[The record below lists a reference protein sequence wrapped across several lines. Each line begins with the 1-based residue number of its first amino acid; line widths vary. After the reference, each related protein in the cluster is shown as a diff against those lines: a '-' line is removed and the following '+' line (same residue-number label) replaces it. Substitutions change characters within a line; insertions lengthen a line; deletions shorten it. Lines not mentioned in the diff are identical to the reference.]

1 MIKQFL
7 TDVIWEDLDY
17 LIVDTPPG
25 NVTVKVYVHAIAEH
39 NIMKLALNKD
49 NTLYQHKK
57 YLEHKLLM

>member
-25 NVTVKVYVHAIAEH
+25 NNITVKMYVHAIAEH
-39 NIMKLALNKD
+39 IIMKLALNKD
-49 NTLYQHKK
+49 NTLYHTKST
-57 YLEHKLLM
+57 